1 MKRNQS
7 ANIMNNEKNEEN
19 DEKQIDKTMR
29 AFAKFYESLIK
40 IIRECNP
47 NSYVDMI
54 IQQNDQKKGLKYI
67 WKWIKTLMDDY
78 MKMKTKIKIQQT
90 KEINHNKEV
99 VELFNQL
106 RKSGMYDLG
115 LFMKEQKENQKMAN
129 LY

>member
-7 ANIMNNEKNEEN
+7 ASIMNNKKNEKTEEG
-19 DEKQIDKTMR
+19 DEKQMAKTMR

-54 IQQNDQKKGLKYI
+54 IQHNDQKKGLKYI

-78 MKMKTKIKIQQT
+78 MKMKTKIKI
-90 KEINHNKEV
+90 
-99 VELFNQL
+99 
-106 RKSGMYDLG
+106 
-115 LFMKEQKENQKMAN
+115 
-129 LY
+129 